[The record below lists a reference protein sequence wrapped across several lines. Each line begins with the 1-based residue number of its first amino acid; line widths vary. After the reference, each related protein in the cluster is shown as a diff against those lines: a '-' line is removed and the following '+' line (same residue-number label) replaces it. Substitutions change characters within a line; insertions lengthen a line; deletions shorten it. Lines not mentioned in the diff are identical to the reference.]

1 VNSDDGSAAEMGSA
15 KVILVTDNDPDTRYA
30 VGAVLVNEG
39 YEVVEAESGERAVEL
54 ARDVRPDLILMDI
67 KMPGIGG
74 LVAAE
79 KIRAD
84 ERTRGIPIVALTGE
98 LLGDQARAKQAGEV
112 FHSIL
117 WKPMTPAK
125 LMLHVRAIV
134 NLHLGALLL
143 DGTSLAKVQFWM

>member
-1 VNSDDGSAAEMGSA
+1 MSSA
-15 KVILVTDNDPDTRYA
+15 KVILVADNDADTRYA

-39 YEVVEAESGERAVEL
+39 YDVVEAESGERAVEL
-54 ARDVRPDLILMDI
+54 ARRILPDLILMDI

-74 LVAAE
+74 LAAAE
-79 KIRAD
+79 RIRTD
-84 ERTRGIPIVALTGE
+84 DRTRHIPIVALTGE

-125 LMLHVRAIV
+125 LMLHVRAIINV
-134 NLHLGALLL
+134 HLSALLL
-143 DGTSLAKVQFWM
+143 DGVSIAEVQFLM